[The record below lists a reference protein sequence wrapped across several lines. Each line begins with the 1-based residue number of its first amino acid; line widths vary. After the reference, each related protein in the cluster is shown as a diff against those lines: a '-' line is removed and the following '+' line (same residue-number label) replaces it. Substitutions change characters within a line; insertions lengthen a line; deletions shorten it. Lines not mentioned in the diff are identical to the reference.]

1 MPFKINP
8 LAREH
13 WLAHMRSAVESVNLS
28 PLHEAEMWAYLER
41 AATAMLNSFED

>member
-1 MPFKINP
+1 
-8 LAREH
+8 
-13 WLAHMRSAVESVNLS
+13 LS